1 MFAHVQSFVLI
12 PLSLHFIVS
21 GTIESFMEIRA
32 KKSFERWIEIAQK
45 YCEDQRDLAYKAL
58 SSFKANEIDRTLD
71 SEDDIF
77 FDIEDGPDQDDDLAV
92 ESTGEELAS
101 TSLMESVGHFDT
113 AADNRTELDLW
124 FVKSVMKE
132 LNTLQL
138 SSDATRIRLEKLN
151 TKLQRMEEDIGY
163 LTSQMQLRTQS
174 EMISSRVAWTVAG
187 LGVGTCLLFVI
198 GRAYLK
204 AESSRH

>member
-1 MFAHVQSFVLI
+1 
-12 PLSLHFIVS
+12 
-21 GTIESFMEIRA
+21 MEIKA

-45 YCEDQRDLAYKAL
+45 YCEDQRGLGYKAL

-101 TSLMESVGHFDT
+101 TNLVESVGHFDT

-132 LNTLQL
+132 LNTLQV
-138 SSDATRIRLEKLN
+138 SSDATRIHLEKLN
-151 TKLQRMEEDIGY
+151 TKLKRLEEDVGY
-163 LTSQMQLRTQS
+163 LTSQMQFRKQS
-174 EMISSRVAWTVAG
+174 EMISPQVAWTVAG

>member
-1 MFAHVQSFVLI
+1 MFAHVQSLVLT
-12 PLSLHFIVS
+12 PWSLNFIVS
-21 GTIESFMEIRA
+21 GTIESFMEIKA

-45 YCEDQRDLAYKAL
+45 YCEDQRGLAYKAL
-58 SSFKANEIDRTLD
+58 SSFKANEIDC
-71 SEDDIF
+71 EDDIF

-92 ESTGEELAS
+92 ESTGEELTS

-138 SSDATRIRLEKLN
+138 SSDAARIHLEKLN
-151 TKLQRMEEDIGY
+151 TKLQRMEEDVGY
-163 LTSQMQLRTQS
+163 LTSQMQLRKQS
-174 EMISSRVAWTVAG
+174 EMISPRVAWTVAG

>member
-1 MFAHVQSFVLI
+1 MFAHVQSLVLT
-12 PLSLHFIVS
+12 PQSLNFIVS
-21 GTIESFMEIRA
+21 GTIESFMEIKA

-58 SSFKANEIDRTLD
+58 SSFKANEID

-92 ESTGEELAS
+92 ESTGEELTS
-101 TSLMESVGHFDT
+101 TSLVESVGRFDT

-132 LNTLQL
+132 LNTLQV
-138 SSDATRIRLEKLN
+138 SSDATRIHLEKLN
-151 TKLQRMEEDIGY
+151 TKLQRMEEDVGY
-163 LTSQMQLRTQS
+163 LTSQMQLRKQS
-174 EMISSRVAWTVAG
+174 EMISPRVAWTVAG